1 MAYQPTSI
9 NISAEQGKPS
19 TFWKSEKG
27 LYYKTK
33 ALAIEDKAINA
44 VNPKDYAINKSFF
57 VQHKKAILISLLLVA
72 IVAGGLLNKKKGR
85 IVVKT
90 A

>member
-1 MAYQPTSI
+1 MYAPTSI
-9 NISAEQGKPS
+9 NISAAQGNPS

-33 ALAIEDKAINA
+33 ALAVEDKAINA
-44 VNPKDYAINKSFF
+44 VNPNDYAINKSFF
-57 VQHKKAILISLLLVA
+57 VQHKKAILISLLLLA
-72 IVAGGLLNKKKGR
+72 ILAGGFFLWKKGR